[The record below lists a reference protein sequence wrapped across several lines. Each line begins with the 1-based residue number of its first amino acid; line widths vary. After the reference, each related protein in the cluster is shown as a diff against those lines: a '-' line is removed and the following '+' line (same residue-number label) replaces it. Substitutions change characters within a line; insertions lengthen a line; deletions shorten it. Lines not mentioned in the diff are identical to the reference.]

1 MKRLLI
7 GLITVVVCFQTSLL
21 LSQELGNWPKWRGP
35 TGTGAN
41 PAADPPTSW
50 SKTENIRW
58 KIDLPGN
65 GSSTP
70 IVWHNKIFLL
80 TAISVEKADTAVKPE
95 SPPAGG
101 RGIRP
106 PVPTNP
112 YQFVV
117 LCIDRASGETLWQK
131 VAREEV
137 PHEGHHK
144 DHGFASS
151 SPVTDGKSLFVN
163 FGSRGL
169 YCYDLDGKLT
179 WSKDLGR
186 MQTRNGFGEGASP
199 ALYGDTLVVTWD
211 HEGEDFIAAFDKNS
225 GDEIWRQKRD
235 EPTSWATPLIVEHEG
250 KPQVITAAT
259 SRVRSYDLATG
270 DELWNAEGLTTN
282 AIPSP
287 VTAGGIVYLMSGY
300 QGNKLLA
307 IRLGGSG
314 DLTGTESLLWNYNKR
329 TPYVPSP
336 LLYDNR
342 LYFFASNSNV
352 LTCLDVNTGKPLI
365 DAERVAGLQSVYAS
379 PLGASDRVYLMGR
392 DGTCVVIKHADKF
405 EVLATNRLDD
415 PIDASPVGVDKELF
429 LRSCEHLYC
438 IAE

>member
-1 MKRLLI
+1 MTLHMIRSLSPIGFLLVI
-7 GLITVVVCFQTSLL
+7 ASFAQAVD
-21 LSQELGNWPKWRGP
+21 NWPKWRGP

-41 PAADPPTSW
+41 HAADPPTTW
-50 SKTENIRW
+50 SESEHIRW
-58 KIDLPGN
+58 KVKLPGN

-70 IVWHNKIFLL
+70 IIWQDKVFLL
-80 TAISVEKADTAVKPE
+80 TAISVEKDDVDAKSE
-95 SPPAGG
+95 PPAG

-117 LCIDRASGETLWQK
+117 LCIDRATGKTLWQK
-131 VAREEV
+131 TAREEV

-151 SPVTDGKSLFVN
+151 SPVTDGKHLFVN

-169 YCYDLDGKLT
+169 YCYDLDGNLQWK
-179 WSKDLGR
+179 KDLGR

-199 ALYGDTLVVTWD
+199 ALHGDTLVVTWD
-211 HEGEDFIAAFDKNS
+211 HEGEDFIAAFDKSS

-235 EPTSWATPLIVEHEG
+235 EPTSWSTPLIVEHEG
-250 KPQVITAAT
+250 KPQIVTAAT

-270 DELWNAEGLTTN
+270 QQLWEAEGLTTN

-287 VTAGGIVYLMSGY
+287 VTSGGIVYLMSGY

-307 IRLGGSG
+307 IRLGGTG

-342 LYFFASNSNV
+342 LYFFAANTNV
-352 LTCLDVNTGKPLI
+352 LTCLDVTTGKPLI
-365 DAERVAGLQSVYAS
+365 DAERVAGLSSVYAS
-379 PLGASDRVYLMGR
+379 PVGAANRVYLTGR
-392 DGTCVVIKHADKF
+392 DGTCVVIKHADTF

-415 PIDASPVGVDKELF
+415 PIDASPVAVDKELF
-429 LRSCEHLYC
+429 LRSKQHLYC